1 MFPLVV
7 WDSVTKLQDA
17 NAAYNWFLE
26 IFPGLY
32 DIAFS
37 AWTKNQNYKKK
48 TLNDLLI
55 AKGLQSSSKIKQKIM
70 RKIFWKT
77 KQNQWKKIQDM

>member
-7 WDSVTKLQDA
+7 WDSVTKVHDA
-17 NAAYNWFLE
+17 NAVYNCFLE

-37 AWTKNQNYKKK
+37 AWTKNQNYKKA
-48 TLNDLLI
+48 LNSLLI
-55 AKGLQSSSKIKQKIM
+55 AKGLQRSSEIKQKII
-70 RKIFWKT
+70 RKIFWKK
-77 KQNQWKKIQDM
+77 KQNQWKKIQDI